1 MLMKEAM
8 TLSKQLPQML
18 ILHIHVQEDTRMNML
33 QQTTWIGLRKN
44 EYLTVDY
51 LRIGIDFFLNV
62 TKVILVTYPDDFRL
76 QEGKSLV
83 ESLVIETRGLQIVKI
98 VTQKYLNHSEY
109 GLGSGKAEEIKEFV
123 KESNADQIIVD
134 EHLTSKQIH
143 NLEKLTGIQ
152 VIDRERLI
160 LNIFSSR
167 ATTTEAKL
175 QIQLAEIKY
184 EMPRVRESAKLTSGG
199 ERAGKG
205 GMGEYTVDVKF
216 RDLKRQASFIQQK
229 LEYAHRKRELY
240 HRQRMETDLP
250 VVSLVGY
257 TSSGKTTLF
266 NLLTESN
273 KETSDD
279 LFTTLSTTTRSLKI
293 NSNTKVLLVDTVGFI
308 SRLPHYMVDAFKS
321 TLEESLGADLI
332 LLLIDSSE
340 TIEDIRVKYWSCWN
354 VLGELEVDKSK
365 VLVIL
370 TKYDD
375 ENMHSE
381 KIREITTDLEL
392 FPNPMVISSKGVY
405 GIHKLKT
412 MIGQLLSP
420 PHLHSKTTKK

>member
-1 MLMKEAM
+1 LEN
-8 TLSKQLPQML
+8 L
-18 ILHIHVQEDTRMNML
+18 
-33 QQTTWIGLRKN
+33 
-44 EYLTVDY
+44 
-51 LRIGIDFFLNV
+51 
-62 TKVILVTYPDDFRL
+62 TKVILVTYPDSFRL
-76 QEGKSLV
+76 EEAKSLV
-83 ESLVIETRGLQIVKI
+83 ESLPQYKI
-98 VTQKYLNHSEY
+98 IKVFTQKYLDHSKY
-109 GLGSGKAEEIKEFV
+109 GMGAGKAEEIKNFV
-123 KESNADQIIVD
+123 KEPESGAVQQIIVD
-134 EHLTSKQIH
+134 EHLTTKQIH
-143 NLEKLTGIQ
+143 NLEKLTEVQ

-167 ATTTEAKL
+167 ATTTESKL

-184 EMPRVRESAKLTSGG
+184 QFPRVREASKIASGS
-199 ERAGKG
+199 ERPGKG
-205 GMGEYTVDVKF
+205 GMGEYVVDVKL
-216 RDLKRQASFIQQK
+216 RELKTQMSFIQQK
-229 LEYAHRKRELY
+229 LEYARKKRVLY

-321 TLEESLGADLI
+321 TLEESLGADMI

-340 TIEDIRVKYWSCWN
+340 TIEDIRIKYWSCWN
-354 VLGELEVDKSK
+354 VLEDLKVDKSR
-365 VLVIL
+365 VIVIL

-381 KIREITTDLEL
+381 KIGEIAMDLEL
-392 FPNPMVISSKGVY
+392 SPNPMVISSKGGY

-412 MIGQLLSP
+412 MIRQLLSP
-420 PHLHSKTTKK
+420 HHLHSKTTKNLRN